1 MGVVRFLLAVIA
13 LPFAVA
19 LVPLLRD
26 VVRAVAVSGGDGSSV
41 SLVAAGA
48 GFILF
53 FMIWTFSPKKPVR
66 LYVLGHEL
74 THAVWGLLFGA
85 RVSNLK
91 VSLKGGSVTLTKSNV
106 LITLAPYFFPF
117 YTMLVVLLAVVVR
130 LFASPLPLP
139 ALWLFAVGFTWC
151 FHICFTLRALAQR
164 QPDVIE
170 YGHLFSW
177 VFIWTF
183 NVFGLVVWMIATTEV
198 SAASAWAALCRHS
211 ACAYLAVWRFA
222 VYCWSIIP
230 FNR

>member
-130 LFASPLPLP
+130 LFA
-139 ALWLFAVGFTWC
+139 VGFTWC